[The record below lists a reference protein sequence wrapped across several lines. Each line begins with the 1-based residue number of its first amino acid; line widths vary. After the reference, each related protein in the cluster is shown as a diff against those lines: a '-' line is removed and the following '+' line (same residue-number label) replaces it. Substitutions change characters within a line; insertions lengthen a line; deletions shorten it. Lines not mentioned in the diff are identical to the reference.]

1 MELVRWGGAIR
12 EDEEGELRVRGL
24 TSGECE
30 ATRIRK
36 LGRGEWS
43 GGDKVSEECDA
54 GRTKVKGRWEWRGW
68 GETSDLGG
76 TELAENGEGRRIRS

>member
-1 MELVRWGGAIR
+1 M
-12 EDEEGELRVRGL
+12 
-24 TSGECE
+24 
-30 ATRIRK
+30 
-36 LGRGEWS
+36 
-43 GGDKVSEECDA
+43 SEECDA